1 RVHGPLGNA
10 VDMLAVFGTILGL
23 ATSLGL
29 GAMQFNA
36 GLAHVG
42 MAESSVQNQV
52 VLIGAITLAATL
64 SAASGLNKGIRRL
77 SQLNM
82 LLALALLVTVFVA
95 GPTVF
100 LLSSYVQNIGS
111 YAASLVEL
119 SFNTDAYIGIEWQEA
134 WTMFYWGWW
143 ISWSPFVGM

>member
-1 RVHGPLGNA
+1 ERVHGPIGSA

-42 MAESSVQNQV
+42 AAEISVQNQMILV
-52 VLIGAITLAATL
+52 AVITLAATV
-64 SAASGLNKGIRRL
+64 SAASGLNKGIRLL
-77 SQLNM
+77 SQVNM
-82 LLALALLVTVFVA
+82 VLAVALLATVFIA

-143 ISWSPFVGM
+143 ISWSPF